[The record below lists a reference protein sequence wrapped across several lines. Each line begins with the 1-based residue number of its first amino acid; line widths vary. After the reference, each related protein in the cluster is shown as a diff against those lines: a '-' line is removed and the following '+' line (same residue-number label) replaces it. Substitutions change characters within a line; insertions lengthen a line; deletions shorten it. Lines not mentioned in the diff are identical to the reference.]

1 MLQEPCS
8 FNTVLDAP
16 VDACGLGHDVWG
28 LLMAEHVLGAAL
40 PSSDIVSGPVET
52 LTGAPVKLAVSD
64 AGAITVNDTNVTGAD
79 MAPSNGIVHHVINTV
94 MLPRT
99 TTNPTAAVAAATTA
113 ALVDAVAV
121 DPTEAA
127 DIVSGPVETLTGA
140 PVKLAVSDAGAIT
153 VNDTNV
159 TGADMAPSN
168 GIVHH
173 VINTVMLP
181 RTATNPT
188 AAVAAATTAA
198 PVDPTD
204 AVAVDPTEAAPAEP
218 VMSLPA
224 TVVVD
229 PLAAL

>member
-40 PSSDIVSGPVET
+40 PSS
-52 LTGAPVKLAVSD
+52 
-64 AGAITVNDTNVTGAD
+64 
-79 MAPSNGIVHHVINTV
+79 
-94 MLPRT
+94 
-99 TTNPTAAVAAATTA
+99 
-113 ALVDAVAV
+113 
-121 DPTEAA
+121 